1 MRQEILK
8 SFGINIKK
16 LRNMK
21 GLSQEQLADLSD
33 LDRTYISLIERG
45 RRNPS
50 LVNIA
55 KIALGLKVPIEQ
67 VVKGVVR

>member
-55 KIALGLKVPIEQ
+55 KISLGLKVPIEQ
-67 VVKGVVR
+67 VVKGLLR

>member
-1 MRQEILK
+1 MRQETLK
-8 SFGINIKK
+8 RFGIKVK
-16 LRNMK
+16 MLRNLK

>member
-1 MRQEILK
+1 MRQETLK
-8 SFGINIKK
+8 RFGIKVK
-16 LRNMK
+16 MLRNLK

-55 KIALGLKVPIEQ
+55 KISLGLKVPIEQ
-67 VVKGVVR
+67 VVKGVLR

>member
-1 MRQEILK
+1 MRQELLK

-55 KIALGLKVPIEQ
+55 KISLGLKVPIEQ
-67 VVKGVVR
+67 VVKGLLR

>member
-1 MRQEILK
+1 MRQETLK
-8 SFGINIKK
+8 RFGIKVK
-16 LRNMK
+16 MLRNLK

-33 LDRTYISLIERG
+33 LDRTYISLIERD

-55 KIALGLKVPIEQ
+55 KISLGLKVPIEQ
-67 VVKGVVR
+67 VVKGVLR